1 MEREPNPNAW
11 KSTCQPTSTNA
22 FQCYI
27 VGHQICFSYSLNSRK
42 STNSKKVVTI
52 KSVALL
58 PVFSE
63 GAENVKQHFCF
74 CQLDF
79 TTKVGVNSDGYIS
92 FFDNSPFTTNCAFM
106 KRSSDFD
113 QKKVEKGILE
123 NFRTVSQ
130 LVSCS
135 AH

>member
-1 MEREPNPNAW
+1 MERRAESNAW

-22 FQCYI
+22 FQCCI
-27 VGHQICFSYSLNSRK
+27 VCHQICFSYSLNSRK
-42 STNSKKVVTI
+42 STNSKKVASI
-52 KSVALL
+52 KSVPLL

-92 FFDNSPFTTNCAFM
+92 FFDISPFTTNCAFM

-123 NFRTVSQ
+123 NFRKVSQ